1 MSRRD
6 ARDIAFK
13 LVFEY
18 GFSKQENNDALEEYT
33 AGMDADDLAFVKEV
47 YFGVTSHYDE
57 LLEKI
62 SGSIEKFAL
71 DRLYKVDLAIL
82 LLAVYEIKFMNDIP
96 FKVSVDVA
104 VNIANKYSTG
114 KSGKYINGILAKFKR

>member
-96 FKVSVDVA
+96 FKVSVDEA